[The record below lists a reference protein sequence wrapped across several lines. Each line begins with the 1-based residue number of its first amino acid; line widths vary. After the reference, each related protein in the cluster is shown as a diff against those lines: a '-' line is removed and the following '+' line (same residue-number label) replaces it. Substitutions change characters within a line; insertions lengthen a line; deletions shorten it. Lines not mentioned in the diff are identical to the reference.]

1 MHVVLMAGR
10 ERLKVLPTVSVRALQ
25 DALQKGF
32 EALGH
37 RNLLLLVPML
47 EGMNWKTSACKHA
60 CAYVHLEHL
69 LKPLLSVCSNGLL
82 PDAMLLN
89 AFHALNAEQPFQWN
103 KEVSP
108 QATVVFFFMKIR
120 QMVAKVRELVTCR
133 SAWET
138 LAKKL
143 TTPQHETFAR
153 LGRCICPT
161 FLVSDAQDSTS
172 HAESQK
178 ATNESF
184 SFLFPLFCPV
194 DNFQFLLYCLSVT
207 AGAGNY
213 EDLYSHGSNAGGLG
227 RFHACGR
234 L

>member
-1 MHVVLMAGR
+1 
-10 ERLKVLPTVSVRALQ
+10 
-25 DALQKGF
+25 
-32 EALGH
+32 
-37 RNLLLLVPML
+37 
-47 EGMNWKTSACKHA
+47 
-60 CAYVHLEHL
+60 
-69 LKPLLSVCSNGLL
+69 
-82 PDAMLLN
+82 
-89 AFHALNAEQPFQWN
+89 
-103 KEVSP
+103 
-108 QATVVFFFMKIR
+108 
-120 QMVAKVRELVTCR
+120 MVAKVRELVTCR

-184 SFLFPLFCPV
+184 SFLFPLYCPWV
-194 DNFQFLLYCLSVT
+194 TFQFLYYCVSVT
-207 AGAGNY
+207 AGAENHD
-213 EDLYSHGSNAGGLG
+213 DLYSHGSNAGGLG

-234 L
+234 A

>member
-60 CAYVHLEHL
+60 CAYVHLEHV

-120 QMVAKVRELVTCR
+120 QMVAKVRELDLQKC
-133 SAWET
+133 
-138 LAKKL
+138 
-143 TTPQHETFAR
+143 
-153 LGRCICPT
+153 LGN
-161 FLVSDAQDSTS
+161 FGK
-172 HAESQK
+172 E
-178 ATNESF
+178 
-184 SFLFPLFCPV
+184 V
-194 DNFQFLLYCLSVT
+194 DNSTARNICSPGSLHLS
-207 AGAGNY
+207 Y
-213 EDLYSHGSNAGGLG
+213 ILSL
-227 RFHACGR
+227 
-234 L
+234 